1 MKEKKTGTG
10 TVSSSPPTAMGS
22 ESCSRS
28 PNSSF
33 IIHHSSFPLR
43 PLLLY
48 TLLTLLALTT
58 LAPFL
63 WMFFT
68 SLHPPLSP
76 IPTPKPLFAPT
87 HFAFNNYSYVL
98 FFPELPVARFALN
111 SILVTTTVVLF
122 QLTICSLAAYAFA
135 RLTFPGRDTL
145 FLIFLLTMMIPAT
158 VMIVP
163 LFLTVHHMG
172 LLNTYAG
179 LILPYPYLSTAFGTF
194 LLRQFFISI
203 PKSLDEAARLD
214 GASDLQIYW
223 HIILP
228 ASKPALATLAAFGFI
243 WTWTDF
249 YWPMLATSTPSM
261 RTLEVGLSIFKDS
274 YGGTNWPLQMT
285 AAVIVM
291 TPALLFF
298 LALQRYFVKG
308 IVLTGV
314 KG

>member
-1 MKEKKTGTG
+1 MKRL
-10 TVSSSPPTAMGS
+10 
-22 ESCSRS
+22 RS
-28 PNSSF
+28 ICLYS
-33 IIHHSSFPLR
+33 
-43 PLLLY
+43 LLS
-48 TLLTLLALTT
+48 LLAVTT
-58 LAPFL
+58 MAPFV
-63 WMFFT
+63 WMLFT

-76 IPTPKPLFAPT
+76 IPTADRLFRPT
-87 HFAFNNYSYVL
+87 RWAFGNYWHVL
-98 FFPELPVARFALN
+98 SFPEVPVALFALN
-111 SILVTTTVVLF
+111 SMVVTSAVVVL
-122 QLTICSLAAYAFA
+122 QLAICSLAAFAFA
-135 RLTFPGRDTL
+135 RLSFRGRDTL

-163 LFLTVHHMG
+163 LFLTVHKMG

-194 LLRQFFISI
+194 LLRQFFTTL
-203 PKSLDEAARLD
+203 PRSLDEAARLD
-214 GASDLQIYW
+214 GASELRIYW

-228 ASKPALATLAAFGFI
+228 SSKPALATLAAFAFI

-249 YWPMLATSTPSM
+249 YWPMLATSTTDM
-261 RTLEVGLSIFKDS
+261 RTLEVGLSIFKDA

-291 TPALLFF
+291 VPALLIF

-308 IVLTGV
+308 VVLSGI